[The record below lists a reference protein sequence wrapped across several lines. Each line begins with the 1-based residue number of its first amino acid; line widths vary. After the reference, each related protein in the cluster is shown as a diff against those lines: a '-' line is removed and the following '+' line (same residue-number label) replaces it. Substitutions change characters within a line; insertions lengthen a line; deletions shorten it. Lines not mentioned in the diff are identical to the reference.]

1 MNRVSGEYGFDGG
14 RYWILDCR
22 QEPSGHIVMTSKF
35 VLEPGYHLA
44 YANHAMRS
52 KVWIVTHGE
61 GEFIHN
67 GEGRNICAGDV
78 LQIEAGKPHRIHA
91 MTVMKWAEV
100 QVGIGGFNE
109 VEEHL
114 QVRWGQMEMTNEG
127 VFVQ

>member
-1 MNRVSGEYGFDGG
+1 MNRGSGEYGFDDG

-44 YANHAMRS
+44 YANHTMRS

-67 GEGRNICAGDV
+67 GEGCHIRTGDV
-78 LQIEAGKPHRIHA
+78 LQIKAGIPHRIHA

-100 QVGIGGFNE
+100 QVGLGDLDE
-109 VEEHL
+109 VEEQL
-114 QVRWGQMEMTNEG
+114 QVRWGQMELTDEG
-127 VFVQ
+127 VFAQ